1 MIKSMVPKLRRRIGD
16 DVEPYAFPDERLEGF
31 IQDAVDHLE
40 TGMYKKG
47 RRVMGD
53 SIVDS
58 EGNAVILSGSEQAI
72 YVIQA
77 AILFTKATKSRADRD
92 NFALRKPNLSVDTSG
107 QSSDHEKTIAIL
119 EDELRKTITSLAIMN
134 IGGYRVEP

>member
-1 MIKSMVPKLRRRIGD
+1 MVPKLRRRIGD

-31 IQDAVDHLE
+31 IQDAVDYLE

-53 SIVDS
+53 NIVDS

>member
-47 RRVMGD
+47 RRVMVD
-53 SIVDS
+53 NIVDS
-58 EGNAVILSGSEQAI
+58 EGNAVIISGGEQAI